1 MANRHKHHKKAR
13 GGEMSARD
21 DYAGSGE
28 PNVVKEAKE
37 KNHGGGV
44 EMGKVHGHKGKHR
57 IHKKRGGG
65 IGADK
70 SPFSSAA
77 HGGMANSPAKHG
89 HGEAHHGKKGFV
101 GGHGG

>member
-57 IHKKRGGG
+57 SRFMCRQVFYAMHMRASH
-65 IGADK
+65 GA
-70 SPFSSAA
+70 
-77 HGGMANSPAKHG
+77 
-89 HGEAHHGKKGFV
+89 
-101 GGHGG
+101 